1 MSDKK
6 GGGKPPIKP
15 PQGSRDGSLLHQDE
29 AWATR
34 MVRDAWTRER
44 AVFLMRIIVVQSVC
58 LLAAL
63 ILIVMLSLRPT
74 QFRYFLSNS
83 EGQIKEITSISEPL
97 MRDQD
102 VSAWVTTSIL
112 QAFTMDFANYKR
124 QLSDSRNNF
133 TPGGYDAF
141 TKALQES
148 GILNSIIT
156 FKYTTSVALTQAPV
170 IINEGIV
177 PGSNKYG
184 WQVQVPILVTYQST
198 QATTTQSIT
207 LDILVVRRPESENPR
222 GIGIAQLLYR

>member
-6 GGGKPPIKP
+6 GGGKPPTKP
-15 PQGSRDGSLLHQDE
+15 PVKNEDLMLHQDE

-34 MVRDAWTRER
+34 MIRDAWSRER
-44 AVFLMRIIVVQSVC
+44 AIFLMRIIVVQGIC
-58 LLAAL
+58 NLAAM
-63 ILIVMLSLRPT
+63 ILIVMLSLRPV
-74 QFRYFLSNS
+74 QYRYFLSN
-83 EGQIKEITSISEPL
+83 ETGQIKEITSISEPL
-97 MRDQD
+97 LREQD
-102 VSAWVTTSIL
+102 VSSWVSSAML
-112 QAFTMDFANYKR
+112 QAFTIDFANYKR
-124 QLSDSRNNF
+124 QLSESQNNF
-133 TPGGYDAF
+133 TQGGYDAF

-170 IINEGIV
+170 VINKGIV
-177 PGSNKYG
+177 PGTNKYG

-198 QATTTQSIT
+198 QATTTQAIT